1 MHLDV
6 NDLRDFYYRSA
17 LGRAAQRVIRD
28 ELRELWPDAKG
39 QAVGGLRLR
48 RAAAAALS
56 SARRGG

>member
-28 ELRELWPDAKG
+28 GLRALWPDVKG
-39 QAVGGLRLR
+39 QAVAGYGF
-48 RAAAAALS
+48 AAPVPLEGVH
-56 SARRGG
+56 R